1 MRSQNFVAHLPSF
14 DSTMLPQRKSKEETI
29 VRPAGFTS
37 NLSSMDV
44 PRVGIAAKKRKRRI
58 IIIGASALGLILATI
73 AISRLKPAVPSID
86 RSTVWIDTVKRGPMT
101 RQVRGLGTLVPEDI
115 RWIPANTEGRVEK
128 INIWPGTPVDTDSV
142 ILELSSPELEQAAH
156 DAESKATAAEADLT
170 STRASLQREV
180 LDQESKTTAAH
191 AAFEQA
197 RMERQTN
204 DQLAKNGLIA
214 ELDYKKSKIKE
225 EECQKSDEIE
235 QKRLAFS
242 RDSIEPQVASKQAA
256 VDQAKQLAKL
266 KLDQVEALHVKAGM
280 SGVLQQLPVQIGQ
293 RLKIGDNLARV
304 ADPTKLKAQV
314 KIAETQAKDIQINQK
329 AVIDTRNG
337 VVNGHVTR
345 VDPAV
350 EQGTVTVDVAF
361 DEPLPKGARPDLSVD
376 GTIEFERLDN
386 VVYVGRPAFG
396 QENNTVGMFKMVGG
410 SSEAVRTPVKL
421 GKSSVNTIEILNGL
435 QPGDQ
440 VILSDTSAWDGHDRI
455 RLN

>member
-1 MRSQNFVAHLPSF
+1 
-14 DSTMLPQRKSKEETI
+14 
-29 VRPAGFTS
+29 VRPAGFTP

-44 PRVGIAAKKRKRRI
+44 PREGVAAKKRKRRI
-58 IIIGASALGLILATI
+58 IIIAASALGLILATI
-73 AISRLKPAVPSID
+73 AISRLKPAVPSVD
-86 RSTVWIDTVKRGPMT
+86 RSTVWIDTVKRGPMV
-101 RQVRGLGTLVPEDI
+101 RQVRGLGTLVPEEI

-128 INIWPGTPVDTDSV
+128 IIVWPGTHVEPDTV
-142 ILELSSPELEQAAH
+142 ILELTSPELEQTAH
-156 DAESKATAAEADLT
+156 DAELQATAAEAELT
-170 STRASLQREV
+170 SLRATLQREV
-180 LDQESKTTAAH
+180 LDQESTTARVH
-191 AAFEQA
+191 SEYEQA
-197 RMERQTN
+197 KMERQTN

-214 ELDYKKSKIKE
+214 ELDYKTSKVKE
-225 EECQKSDEIE
+225 AELANRDGIE

-242 RDSIEPQVASKQAA
+242 RDSIEPQIASKQAA
-256 VDQAKQLAKL
+256 VDQAKQLATL
-266 KLDQVEALHVKAGM
+266 KLNQVEALHVKAGM

-293 RLKIGDNLARV
+293 RVKIGDNLARV

-314 KIAETQAKDIQINQK
+314 KIAETQAKDIQINQQ

-337 VVNGHVTR
+337 TVNGHVIR

-361 DEPLPKGARPDLSVD
+361 DAPLPKGARPDLSVD
-376 GTIEFERLDN
+376 GTIELERLDN

-396 QENNTVGMFKMVGG
+396 QENNTVGMFKLVWG

-421 GKSSVNTIEILNGL
+421 GKSSVNTIEILDGL

-440 VILSDTSAWDGHDRI
+440 VILSDTSAWDAHERI

>member
-1 MRSQNFVAHLPSF
+1 MQWSTFVGHLLSF
-14 DSTMLPQRKSKEETI
+14 DSTVIPQRKPKEQTI

-37 NLSSMDV
+37 SLSSMDV

-58 IIIGASALGLILATI
+58 IIIAAAALGLILATI

-115 RWIPANTEGRVEK
+115 RWIAANTEGRVDK
-128 INIWPGTPVDTDSV
+128 IKIWPGTPVEADSV
-142 ILELSSPELEQAAH
+142 ILELTSPELEQAAH

-170 STRASLQREV
+170 GVRATLQREL

-191 AAFEQA
+191 AAYEQA
-197 RMERQTN
+197 KMERQTN

-214 ELDYKKSKIKE
+214 VLDYKKSKIKE

-235 QKRLAFS
+235 QKRLAFAG
-242 RDSIEPQVASKQAA
+242 DSIEPQVASKQAA

-266 KLDQVEALHVKAGM
+266 KMDQVEALHLRAGM

-293 RLKIGDNLARV
+293 RVKIGDNLARV

-314 KIAETQAKDIQINQK
+314 KIAETQAKDIQIKQS

-337 VVNGHVTR
+337 TVKGHVTR

-376 GTIEFERLDN
+376 GTIELERLDN

-396 QENNTVGMFKMVGG
+396 QENNTVGMFKLINGG
-410 SSEAVRTPVKL
+410 EAVRTPVKL
-421 GKSSVNTIEILNGL
+421 GKSSVNTIEILSGL

-440 VILSDTSAWDGHDRI
+440 VILSDTSAWDGHERI

>member
-1 MRSQNFVAHLPSF
+1 MRWRISVVHSLSF
-14 DSTMLPQRKSKEETI
+14 DTAVVPQRKSKEETI

-44 PRVGIAAKKRKRRI
+44 PRVGVAAKKRKRRI
-58 IIIGASALGLILATI
+58 MMIAGSALGLILATI

-128 INIWPGTPVDTDSV
+128 INIWPGTPVEPDSV

-170 STRASLQREV
+170 SLRATLQREL
-180 LDQESKTTAAH
+180 LDQESKTTVAH
-191 AAFEQA
+191 AAYEQA
-197 RMERQTN
+197 KMERQTN
-204 DQLAKNGLIA
+204 DQLSKNGLVA
-214 ELDYKKSKIKE
+214 DLVYKTSKIKE

-235 QKRLAFS
+235 LKRLAFA
-242 RDSIEPQVASKQAA
+242 RDSIEPQLAAKQAA
-256 VDQAKQLAKL
+256 VDQANQLAKL
-266 KLDQVEALHVKAGM
+266 KFDQVDALHVRAGM

-293 RLKIGDNLARV
+293 RLKVGDNLARV
-304 ADPTKLKAQV
+304 ANPTKLKAQV
-314 KIAETQAKDIQINQK
+314 KIAETQAKDIQIKQK
-329 AVIDTRNG
+329 AIIDTRNG
-337 VVNGHVTR
+337 VVDGHVVR

-350 EQGTVTVDVAF
+350 EQGTVKVDVAI
-361 DEPLPKGARPDLSVD
+361 DGELPKGARPDLSVD
-376 GTIEFERLDN
+376 GTIELERLN
-386 VVYVGRPAFG
+386 EVIYVGRPAFG
-396 QENNTVGMFKMVGG
+396 QENNTVGIFKLVAGT
-410 SSEAVRTPVKL
+410 SEAVRTPVKL
-421 GKSSVNTIEILNGL
+421 GKSSVNTIQIVDGL

-440 VILSDTSAWDGHDRI
+440 VILSDTSAWDAHDRI

>member
-1 MRSQNFVAHLPSF
+1 LIQAV
-14 DSTMLPQRKSKEETI
+14 TPQRQPKEGTI
-29 VRPAGFTS
+29 VRPAGFTP

-44 PRVGIAAKKRKRRI
+44 PREGVAAKKRQRRI
-58 IIIGASALGLILATI
+58 IIIAVGVLGLVLATI
-73 AISRLKPAVPSID
+73 AISRLKPAVPSVD
-86 RSTVWIDTVKRGPMT
+86 RATVWIDTVKRGPMV

-115 RWIPANTEGRVEK
+115 RWIPANTEGSVEK
-128 INIWPGTPVDTDSV
+128 ILIWPGTKVESGDV
-142 ILELSSPELEQAAH
+142 ILELTSPELEQSAH
-156 DAESKATAAEADLT
+156 DAELRAKGAEAELT
-170 STRASLQREV
+170 TMRATLQREL

-191 AAFEQA
+191 SAYEQA
-197 RMERQTN
+197 KMERQTN
-204 DQLAKNGLIA
+204 DQLAKNGLVA
-214 ELDYKKSKIKE
+214 DLVYKTSKIKE

-242 RDSIEPQVASKQAA
+242 RDSIDPQLASKQAA
-256 VDQAKQLAKL
+256 VDQANQLAKL

-293 RLKIGDNLARV
+293 RLKVGDNLARV

-314 KIAETQAKDIQINQK
+314 KIAETQAKDIQIKQK

-376 GTIEFERLDN
+376 GTIELEHLDD

-396 QENNTVGMFKMVGG
+396 QENNTVGMFKLVNG
-410 SSEAVRTPVKL
+410 SSEAVRAQVKL

-435 QPGDQ
+435 QPGDR
-440 VILSDTSAWDGHDRI
+440 VILSDTSAWDAHDRI